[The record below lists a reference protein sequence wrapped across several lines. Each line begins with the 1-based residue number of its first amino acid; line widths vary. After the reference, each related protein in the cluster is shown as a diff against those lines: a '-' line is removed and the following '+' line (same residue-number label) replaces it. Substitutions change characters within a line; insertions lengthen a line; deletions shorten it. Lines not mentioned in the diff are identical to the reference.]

1 MPFFLDRSDAGQKL
15 SEMLKKNAGG
25 RTLVLALPRGGVPVA
40 FEIAQS
46 LGAPLDTI
54 VARKIGTPFNPE
66 FAVGAIAPRDV
77 VVFDDESVAL
87 SGASRSAIEGLIGR
101 ERAELERRVETY
113 KSGAYSVGFV
123 PETILIVD
131 DGIATGQTVR
141 AASLSVRKKYPNAR
155 VVLAAPVC
163 VPETMRALEQEGED
177 VQCLHAPAEMSS
189 VGQAYENFDQLGDAE
204 VVALLKGAAGK

>member
-77 VVFDDESVAL
+77 VVFDDESVEL

-101 ERAELERRVETY
+101 GRA
-113 KSGAYSVGFV
+113 GAGGRGG
-123 PETILIVD
+123 EE
-131 DGIATGQTVR
+131 
-141 AASLSVRKKYPNAR
+141 KKGGYP
-155 VVLAAPVC
+155 
-163 VPETMRALEQEGED
+163 
-177 VQCLHAPAEMSS
+177 
-189 VGQAYENFDQLGDAE
+189 
-204 VVALLKGAAGK
+204 GA

>member
-15 SEMLKKNAGG
+15 ADLIKKEARG
-25 RTLVLALPRGGVPVA
+25 RTLVLGLPRGGVPVA
-40 FEIAQS
+40 FEIAKS

-54 VARKIGTPFNPE
+54 VARKIGAPFNPE

-87 SGASRSAIEGLIGR
+87 SGASRAAIEGLIGR

-123 PETILIVD
+123 PETVLIVD

-141 AASLSVRKKYPNAR
+141 AAMLSVRKKYPKAH

-163 VPETMRALEQEGED
+163 VPETMHALEQEGED
-177 VQCLHAPAEMSS
+177 VRCLHAPAELSA
-189 VGQAYENFDQLGDAE
+189 VGQAYENFEQLGDAE
-204 VVALLKGAAGK
+204 VVAFLKSAAEK